1 MRAMIGI
8 KYLIPIGL
16 FWRKAGSGIE
26 GIWNVGN
33 FQGTAGT
40 YSCFTAF
47 SIGFAEFGSD
57 WLPSFPVCCAISYFG
72 CYSTIWAA
80 YFY

>member
-26 GIWNVGN
+26 GI
-33 FQGTAGT
+33 
-40 YSCFTAF
+40 
-47 SIGFAEFGSD
+47 
-57 WLPSFPVCCAISYFG
+57 
-72 CYSTIWAA
+72 
-80 YFY
+80 